1 MSSRIGIFGQI
12 SEITDYLYLSGAGV
26 LKPEK
31 LKQKRITFIV
41 NATTEEPNAYLQGID
56 YLKIR
61 VDDNP
66 YARLSEHFDIVADKV
81 KAVKDTRGKVLIHC
95 VAGVS
100 RSASLVIVYLMKHEK
115 MTLRQAYHYVKAA
128 RPIIRPNV
136 GFWKQMVDYERKL
149 FGSNSV
155 QMIMTPQC
163 ELAIPDVYCTD
174 LKKHLAAQLEAQ
186 ANSLLSKRRPIAVT
200 SSTLRPSSTAH
211 RSVLSTVASHH
222 RPSSSSSLTSYRT
235 STFSPGTSST
245 LRSSTHSSLF
255 SPVLSRRPR
264 ESSLMSSLYASP
276 RTSFFS
282 AF

>member
-1 MSSRIGIFGQI
+1 
-12 SEITDYLYLSGAGV
+12 
-26 LKPEK
+26 
-31 LKQKRITFIV
+31 
-41 NATTEEPNAYLQGID
+41 
-56 YLKIR
+56 
-61 VDDNP
+61 
-66 YARLSEHFDIVADKV
+66 
-81 KAVKDTRGKVLIHC
+81 
-95 VAGVS
+95 
-100 RSASLVIVYLMKHEK
+100 MKHEK

-149 FGSNSV
+149 FGVSLLSFLDPASGSNSV

-200 SSTLRPSSTAH
+200 SRWKCPNPHHFLSTLRPSSTAH

-235 STFSPGTSST
+235 STFSPGETP
-245 LRSSTHSSLF
+245 LF
-255 SPVLSRRPR
+255 TQSPQAPLPLYVPRRIRPSSRR
-264 ESSLMSSLYASP
+264 S
-276 RTSFFS
+276 
-282 AF
+282 